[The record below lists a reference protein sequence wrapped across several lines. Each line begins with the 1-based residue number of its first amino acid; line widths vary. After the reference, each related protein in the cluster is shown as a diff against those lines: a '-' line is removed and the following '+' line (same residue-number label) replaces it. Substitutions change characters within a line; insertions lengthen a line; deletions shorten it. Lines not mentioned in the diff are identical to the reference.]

1 MIRIQRKHWHLIS
14 RRFWGGLFTVLI
26 ALAVCVQLGRQAFPL
41 VNDYQSEITDYFSR
55 KLGMVIELETIDAS
69 WKGLR
74 PKLSLHH
81 VVIKSPQGDT
91 VFKIREAVAE
101 LSIINSLIDR
111 RLSWR
116 QLKFDGFDT
125 RFVQSENGRWSIPGM
140 PDLSSKKVDEEGQA
154 KKTAGDPYDIFL
166 VGRRVSI
173 SQVHFDLQYF
183 SGESADVDI
192 PEISIEN
199 DRDFHRIR
207 ASVDVAES
215 KAFSLMIEGHG
226 DPREDNF
233 VANGYLELK
242 KFPTQNVVK
251 ALALSKNIAV
261 NNDHHVNLK
270 LWFRGDADKGTT
282 LRGEIDAE
290 GELSI
295 PGRDFNM
302 PKRVQAQLHG
312 RGHLADGWGVTLKS
326 VKAEWASMTSPVT
339 DVYLYGAGRK
349 FSGVKIKEVSVKPWV
364 DVVLG
369 VGLGNKKAEEVV
381 KTLSPSGTLKN
392 VNVEITDKASG
403 YFLASAIVEKGKS
416 NAVMGAPSFDNVN
429 GYVSSSMLSGRMNV
443 FVKDGFTIGLPKVY
457 YEPLY
462 FEEAQGQV
470 TWDVDLKQRVAYIS
484 TGLINVKNPEEEGSG
499 YLHLSLPFAKKYG
512 EQTMTLSIGIKN
524 TLAKNH
530 KKYVPKTIPKHLYK
544 WLGTSIKQGRI
555 ANARFLYHGSL
566 EKNAAAPPAIQLF
579 GEVYDGNLVFDP
591 QWPELDGVTG
601 TLTLDNEALDV
612 RVQQASLL
620 GNSVFDAAIRLVD
633 DSTQKGLALSIEGSL
648 ASDAQSAMTL
658 LKNSPIKKHI
668 GSTFD
673 KWDFSGGVAAKVEL
687 IIPLDSESQGL
698 SHNIDVS
705 FSDAN
710 IEMPDLGLNIENI
723 AGTLVYQT
731 EKGIFADKLTGRVW
745 DKPYD
750 ASISTFSRELEGG
763 GKSQDTV
770 IDFSGR
776 VSVKDLYAWTK
787 RPELKFSSGASAVSG
802 SINIP
807 GDAPSKPLEVN
818 VRSSLAGVELKLPE
832 PFYKKKDEAI
842 AFKSKVRFFED
853 AEEYKFT
860 FDEQL
865 RLTVLSAKNDN
876 VSAKF
881 EINNFDP
888 EEDDTPRLK
897 DTGVF
902 DVEGMLAHFDL
913 EVWDAAKNEYFKR
926 LGESGVDVSDAGSD
940 PLPVNIDVL
949 IDKFFLGTFEIDDL
963 HVKGD
968 RQYPFWVLNIESELM
983 AGKVLVPEDD
993 RPIAL
998 DLTYLRFESEA
1009 VENENSGNATQA
1021 DKNKQTDGKDA
1032 LSASVLA
1039 DIDLA
1044 RAVDIDFSSDEF
1056 SLGDANYGS
1065 WDFKL
1070 RAIDG
1075 GVVVHDIQAQT
1086 KGMRLGTV
1094 DTGAEFV
1101 WLKDE
1106 SGQSSQFSGTITAS
1120 NLGDVFEAW
1129 GQDKLLESKSAVIDI
1144 DAQWPGAPDQVTL
1157 KIVEGMVNLDIKK
1170 GSFNRG
1176 AGSDENGLLRLLAL
1190 FNFDTILRR
1199 LRLDFSDLASQGYSY
1214 DKIYGNLDI
1223 KDGNIYLTDPL
1234 IVESSSSYVQ
1244 LVGTIDVVNEKL
1256 DSEMVVTLPLA
1267 SSAAFATAI
1276 VVNLPA
1282 AIGLY
1287 VMSKMFKKQL
1297 DRASSL
1303 NVGVSGS
1310 WEDPKVKVKKIFD
1323 IGAAQR
1329 RGEALKEERAKEAS
1343 EPQGSTEKE
1352 VVE

>member
-1 MIRIQRKHWHLIS
+1 M
-14 RRFWGGLFTVLI
+14 LI

-41 VNDYQSEITDYFSR
+41 VNDYQREITDYFSR
-55 KLGMVIELETIDAS
+55 KLGMVIELEAIDAS

-74 PKLSLHH
+74 PKLSLQH
-81 VVIKSPQGDT
+81 VVIKSQQGDT

-125 RFVQSENGRWSIPGM
+125 RFVQSEDGSWSIPGM
-140 PDLSSKKVDEEGQA
+140 PDLTPKKAV
-154 KKTAGDPYDIFL
+154 KKDQGKKPAGDPYDIFL
-166 VGRRVSI
+166 VGRRVNI
-173 SQVHFDLQYF
+173 SQVHFNLQYF
-183 SGESADVDI
+183 SGEAADVDI

-215 KAFSLMIEGHG
+215 QAFSLMIEGHG
-226 DPREDNF
+226 DPRDNNF
-233 VANGYLELK
+233 VANGFLELNE
-242 KFPTQNVVK
+242 FPSQNVVK
-251 ALALSKNIAV
+251 ALALSESIDV
-261 NNDHHVNLK
+261 DDDHRVNLK

-290 GELSI
+290 GDLSI

-302 PKRVQAQLHG
+302 PKRIQAQLHG
-312 RGHLADGWGVTLKS
+312 RGNTAEGWGVTLKS
-326 VKAEWASMTSPVT
+326 LQAEWDSMSSPVT
-339 DVYLYGAGRK
+339 DVYLYGSGRK
-349 FSGVKIKEVSVKPWV
+349 FFGAKIKEVSVKPWV

-381 KTLSPSGTLKN
+381 KTLAPSGTLKN
-392 VNVEITDKASG
+392 VNVEITDKDSG

-429 GYVSSSMLSGRMNV
+429 GYVSSSLLSGQMNV

-462 FEEAQGQV
+462 FNEAQGQV
-470 TWDVDLKQRVAYIS
+470 KWDVDLKQRVAYIS
-484 TGLINVKNPEEEGSG
+484 TGLIKVKNPEEEGSG

-512 EQTMTLSIGIKN
+512 EQSMTLSIGIKN

-544 WLGTSIKQGRI
+544 WLGTSIKKGRI

-566 EKNAAAPPAIQLF
+566 EKNALVSPTIQLF
-579 GEVYDGNLVFDP
+579 GEVYDGNLVFDKH
-591 QWPELDGVTG
+591 WPELDGVTG
-601 TLTLDNEALDV
+601 TLTLDNEELDV

-620 GNSVFDAAIRLVD
+620 GNSVFDAAISLVD

-687 IIPLDSESQGL
+687 IIPLSSESQGL

-710 IEMPDLGLNIENI
+710 IEMPDLGLNIQDI
-723 AGTLVYQT
+723 AGALVYQT
-731 EKGIFADKLTGRVW
+731 EKGIFADKLTGSVW
-745 DKPYD
+745 GKPYN
-750 ASISTFSRELEGG
+750 ASISTSSRELEGG

-770 IDFSGR
+770 IDFTGR
-776 VSVKDLYAWTK
+776 VSVNDLYSWTH
-787 RPELKFSSGASAVSG
+787 RPELKFSSGVSAVSG

-807 GDAPSKPLEVN
+807 GGSSIEPLEVN
-818 VRSSLAGVELKLPE
+818 VSSSLIGVELNLPE
-832 PFYKKKDEAI
+832 PFYKAKDESI
-842 AFKSKVRFFED
+842 AFKSKVRFFDD

-860 FDEQL
+860 FDKQL
-865 RLTVLSAKNDN
+865 RLTVLNSEKDN

-888 EEDDTPRLK
+888 NEDAVPRLN

-902 DVEGMLAHFDL
+902 DVEGNLAHFDL
-913 EVWDAAKNEYFKR
+913 EIWDVAKNEYFNR
-926 LGESGVDVSDAGSD
+926 LDESGVGGGDAGDD
-940 PLPVNIDVL
+940 PLPVNIDVF
-949 IDKFFLGTFEIDDL
+949 IDKFILGTFEIDDL
-963 HVKGD
+963 QVQGD

-998 DLTYLRFESEA
+998 DLVYLRFEDEST
-1009 VENENSGNATQA
+1009 VNESGANLEHEKTHKGSA
-1021 DKNKQTDGKDA
+1021 GKTETA
-1032 LSASVLA
+1032 PSVLA
-1039 DIDLA
+1039 DIDLD
-1044 RAVDIDFSSDEF
+1044 RAVDIDFSSEEF

-1075 GVVVHDIQAQT
+1075 GVVVHDIRAQT
-1086 KGMRLGTV
+1086 KAMQLGSGES
-1094 DTGAEFV
+1094 GAEFV
-1101 WLKDE
+1101 WLKNE
-1106 SGQSSQFSGTITAS
+1106 SGQSSQFSGTITAN

-1144 DAQWPGAPDQVTL
+1144 DAQWLGAPDQVTL
-1157 KIVEGMVNLDIKK
+1157 KIVEGGVNLDIKK

-1214 DKIYGNLDI
+1214 DKIYGNLEI

-1329 RGEALKEERAKEAS
+1329 RGEALKEERAKEDS
-1343 EPQGSTEKE
+1343 TQLVEPQGSTAKDA
-1352 VVE
+1352 VE

>member
-1 MIRIQRKHWHLIS
+1 M
-14 RRFWGGLFTVLI
+14 LI

-74 PKLSLHH
+74 PKLSLHK
-81 VVIKSPQGDT
+81 VVIKSQQGDT

-140 PDLSSKKVDEEGQA
+140 PDLTKNKTVKKNKGKNRV
-154 KKTAGDPYDIFL
+154 GDPYDIFL

-173 SQVHFDLQYF
+173 SQVHFDLQYY
-183 SGESADVDI
+183 SRETASVDI

-207 ASVDVAES
+207 ASVDVAEAE
-215 KAFSLMIEGHG
+215 AFSLMIEGHG
-226 DPREDNF
+226 DPRDENF
-233 VANGYLELK
+233 VANGYLELNR
-242 KFPTQNVVK
+242 FPTQNVVK
-251 ALALSKNIAV
+251 ALALSKSIAV
-261 NNDHHVNLK
+261 NDDHRVNLK

-282 LRGEIDAE
+282 LRGEIDAA

-302 PKRVQAQLHG
+302 PKRIQAQLHG
-312 RGHLADGWGVTLKS
+312 RGHTAEGWGVTLKS
-326 VKAEWASMTSPVT
+326 LQAEWASMTSPVI
-339 DVYLYGAGRK
+339 DVYLHGSGRK
-349 FSGVKIKEVSVKPWV
+349 FAGAKIKEVSVKPWV

-392 VNVEITDKASG
+392 VSVEMTDKASG
-403 YFLASAIVEKGKS
+403 YFLASAVVEKGTS

-429 GYVSSSMLSGRMNV
+429 GYVSSSLLSGRMNV

-470 TWDVDLKQRVAYIS
+470 TWDVDLEQRVAYIS
-484 TGLINVKNPEEEGSG
+484 SGLIQVKNPEEEGKG

-530 KKYVPKTIPKHLYK
+530 KKYVPKTIPKHLYE
-544 WLGTSIKQGRI
+544 WLGTSIKKGRI

-566 EKNAAAPPAIQLF
+566 ETDPPAPPSIQLF
-579 GEVYDGNLVFDP
+579 GEVYDGNLVFDKH
-591 QWPELDGVTG
+591 WPELDGVTG

-612 RVQQASLL
+612 RVQEASLL
-620 GNSVFDAAIRLVD
+620 GNSVFDAAISLVD

-673 KWDFSGGVAAKVEL
+673 EWDFSGGVAAKVEL

-698 SHNIDVS
+698 SHNIDVR

-710 IEMPDLGLNIENI
+710 IAMPDLGLNIKNI

-731 EKGIFADKLTGRVW
+731 EKGIFADKLIGSVW
-745 DKPYD
+745 GKPYD
-750 ASISTFSRELEGG
+750 ASISTFSRALEGG

-776 VSVKDLYAWTK
+776 VSVNDLYAWTR
-787 RPELKFSSGASAVSG
+787 RPELKFSSGASTVSG

-807 GDAPSKPLEVN
+807 GDLSNQPLEVN
-818 VRSSLAGVELKLPE
+818 VSSPLTGVELKFPE
-832 PFYKKKDEAI
+832 PFYKQKDEAI
-842 AFKSKVRFFED
+842 AFKSKVRFYDD
-853 AEEYKFT
+853 AEEYNFT
-860 FDEQL
+860 FDKQL
-865 RLTVLSAKNDN
+865 RLTVLNPKNDE

-888 EEDDTPRLK
+888 GEDDTPRLEN
-897 DTGVF
+897 TGVF
-902 DVEGMLAHFDL
+902 NVEGNLAHFDL
-913 EVWDAAKNEYFKR
+913 EVWDVAKNEYFNR
-926 LGESGVDVSDAGSD
+926 LNESGVDVSDAGDD
-940 PLPVNIDVL
+940 PLPVNIDVF
-949 IDKFFLGTFEIDDL
+949 IDKFLLGTFEIDDL

-983 AGKVLVPEDD
+983 AGNVLVPEDD

-998 DLTYLRFESEA
+998 DLAYLRFEDEAADNEEGDSSEHDK
-1009 VENENSGNATQA
+1009 SHKSGGGNAELA
-1021 DKNKQTDGKDA
+1021 P
-1032 LSASVLA
+1032 SVLA
-1039 DIDLA
+1039 DIDLN
-1044 RAVDIDFSSDEF
+1044 RAVDIDFSSEEF
-1056 SLGDANYGS
+1056 SLGNANYGS

-1075 GVVVHDIQAQT
+1075 GVVVHDIRANT
-1086 KGMRLGTV
+1086 KGMQLGSV
-1094 DTGAEFV
+1094 ENGAEFV
-1101 WLKDE
+1101 WLKDDT
-1106 SGQSSQFSGTITAS
+1106 GQSSQFSGTITAN
-1120 NLGDVFEAW
+1120 NLGDVFDAW

-1157 KIVEGMVNLDIKK
+1157 KVVEGVVNLDIKK

-1214 DKIYGNLDI
+1214 DKIHGNLDI
-1223 KDGNIYLTDPL
+1223 KDGKIYLTDPL

-1329 RGEALKEERAKEAS
+1329 RGEALKEERAKDNQAKTP
-1343 EPQGSTEKE
+1343 EPQLSKE
-1352 VVE
+1352 AEMETIE

>member
-1 MIRIQRKHWHLIS
+1 M
-14 RRFWGGLFTVLI
+14 LI

-41 VNDYQSEITDYFSR
+41 VNDYQREITDYFSH
-55 KLGMVIELETIDAS
+55 KLGMVIELEAIDAS

-81 VVIKSPQGDT
+81 VVIRSQQGDT
-91 VFKIREAVAE
+91 VFKIREVVAE

-140 PDLSSKKVDEEGQA
+140 PDIAQQNVVKNDQRKKP
-154 KKTAGDPYDIFL
+154 TGDPYDIFL
-166 VGRRVSI
+166 VGRRVNI
-173 SQVHFDLQYF
+173 SQVHFELQYF
-183 SGESADVDI
+183 SGESAYVDI
-192 PEISIEN
+192 PEIAIEN

-207 ASVDVAES
+207 ASVDIAES
-215 KAFSLMIEGHG
+215 EAFSLMIEGHG
-226 DPREDNF
+226 DPRDNDF
-233 VANGYLELK
+233 IANGFIALND
-242 KFPTQNVVK
+242 FPSQNVVK
-251 ALALSKNIAV
+251 ALALSNSIDV
-261 NNDHHVNLK
+261 DDEHRVNLK
-270 LWFRGDADKGTT
+270 LWFRGDANKGTT

-290 GELSI
+290 GDLSI

-302 PKRVQAQLHG
+302 PKRIQAQLHG
-312 RGHLADGWGVTLKS
+312 RGHIAEGWGVTLKS
-326 VKAEWASMTSPVT
+326 LQAEWDSMVSPAT

-349 FSGVKIKEVSVKPWV
+349 FFGAKIKEVSVEPWV

-369 VGLGNKKAEEVV
+369 VGLGSEKAEEVV
-381 KTLSPSGTLKN
+381 KALAPSGTLKN
-392 VNVEITDKASG
+392 INVEVTDKASG

-429 GYVSSSMLSGRMNV
+429 GYVSSSLLSGQMNV

-457 YEPLY
+457 HEPLY
-462 FEEAQGQV
+462 FNEAQGQV
-470 TWDVDLKQRVAYIS
+470 KWDVDLTQRIAYVS
-484 TGLINVKNPEEEGSG
+484 TGLIKVKNPEEEGSG

-530 KKYVPKTIPKHLYK
+530 KKYVPKTIPKHLYE
-544 WLGTSIKQGRI
+544 WLGTSIKKGRI

-566 EKNAAAPPAIQLF
+566 ESNPPAPPTIQLF
-579 GEVYDGNLVFDP
+579 GEVYDGNLVFDKH
-591 QWPELDGVTG
+591 WPELDGVTG
-601 TLTLDNEALDV
+601 TLTLDNEELDV

-620 GNSVFDAAIRLVD
+620 GNSVFDAAISLVD
-633 DSTQKGLALSIEGSL
+633 DATQKGLALSIEGSL

-673 KWDFSGGVAAKVEL
+673 KWEFSGGVAAKVEL

-698 SHNIDVS
+698 SHNIDVK
-705 FSDAN
+705 FTDAN
-710 IEMPDLGLNIENI
+710 IAMPDLGLNIKNI

-731 EKGIFADKLTGRVW
+731 EKGIFADKLTGNVW
-745 DKPYD
+745 GKPYD
-750 ASISTFSRELEGG
+750 ASISTFSRGLEGG

-770 IDFSGR
+770 IDFTGR
-776 VSVKDLYAWTK
+776 VSVNDLYSWTL
-787 RPELKFSSGASAVSG
+787 RPELKFSSGVSTVSG

-807 GDAPSKPLEVN
+807 GGASIKPLEVN
-818 VRSSLAGVELKLPE
+818 VSSSLVGVELNLPE
-832 PFYKKKDEAI
+832 PFYKAKDESI
-842 AFKSKVRFFED
+842 AFKSKVRFFD
-853 AEEYKFT
+853 DSEEYKFT
-860 FDEQL
+860 FDKQL
-865 RLTVLSAKNDN
+865 RLTVLSAANDN

-888 EEDDTPRLK
+888 GEDVAPRLK

-902 DVEGMLAHFDL
+902 DVEGNLAHFDL
-913 EVWDAAKNEYFKR
+913 DIWDAAKNEYFKR
-926 LGESGVDVSDAGSD
+926 LDESGAGVSDAGDD
-940 PLPVNIDVL
+940 PLPVNIDVF
-949 IDKFFLGTFEIDDL
+949 IDKFILGTFEIDDL
-963 HVKGD
+963 QVKGD

-998 DLTYLRFESEA
+998 DLAYLRFEDESA
-1009 VENENSGNATQA
+1009 VEAGADLEKGKEHTGSAGNSEITP
-1021 DKNKQTDGKDA
+1021 
-1032 LSASVLA
+1032 SVLA
-1039 DIDLA
+1039 DIDLD
-1044 RAVDIDFSSDEF
+1044 RAVDIDFSSEEF

-1075 GVVVHDIQAQT
+1075 GVVVHDIRAKT
-1086 KGMRLGTV
+1086 KGMQLGSGES
-1094 DTGAEFV
+1094 GAEFV
-1101 WLKDE
+1101 WLKNE
-1106 SGQSSQFSGTITAS
+1106 SGQSSQFSGTITAD

-1144 DAQWPGAPDQVTL
+1144 DAQWLGAPDQVTL
-1157 KIVEGMVNLDIKK
+1157 KIVEGVVNLDIKK

-1329 RGEALKEERAKEAS
+1329 RGEELKEERAKESS
-1343 EPQGSTEKE
+1343 EQAPGPQVSKD
-1352 VVE
+1352 VEAVE